1 MFETILRYSYR
12 KVEGQFAGLALF
24 DLFIYIYIYIYI
36 YLRMFILGIP
46 VHIVLRFSKQ
56 NQPGSTAVRPMDSET
71 PRQTRNNRLAAVGL
85 DTATAAEMQAK
96 IG

>member
-12 KVEGQFAGLALF
+12 KVEGQFADLALF
-24 DLFIYIYIYIYI
+24 DLFIDIYI
-36 YLRMFILGIP
+36 YLHMFILGIP